1 MVPVPNFEPMPGKEL
16 FGRHRSASQ
25 DFGAF
30 RSQRRVASP
39 RFLLVFTAVLLALLP
54 VRAADEPL
62 QPWRSGVRVRP
73 VTEAAGRHTIHSYY
87 VANPESPDGRRV
99 LLFAST
105 HPAGEVGE
113 VRMVERATGK
123 ETVLAR
129 DVRTEDAHR
138 AACQQWLSGG
148 RRVAFHEPVGKR
160 WQVVVVDVETLARTV
175 VAEDRQVGFGQPAG
189 DLLPLYGCH
198 WNPGAHRDLEVWDA
212 ATGQVRTVVKIAAV
226 EQKYGAW
233 LTKEF
238 AGKPTSIF
246 FPVLSPDL
254 KRVFFKMAAGNGGD
268 NYAAKGASAR
278 QGLVCYDLAQGGFTW
293 MREKWGHPAWHA
305 DSRRILEMGNVLFD
319 SDGGPYVKLGGIPYL
334 RGSHPSVSPDGRLM
348 VTDGIAEVAGAKP
361 NDWGVLVGDLRDGKW
376 ALLHSFDQ
384 SRGANSWRRNHP
396 HPAFSADGQRIY
408 FNVSSGQFTQLFVAE
423 AGTGK

>member
-1 MVPVPNFEPMPGKEL
+1 MVPVPNFEPAPGKEPICR
-16 FGRHRSASQ
+16 RHSAAPEIAVSC
-25 DFGAF
+25 
-30 RSQRRVASP
+30 SP
-39 RFLLVFTAVLLALLP
+39 RHVAGWRFPLVFFAALLALLP
-54 VRAADEPL
+54 ARAADDPL
-62 QPWRSGVRVRP
+62 QPWRSGVRVRA
-73 VTEAAGRHTIHSYY
+73 VTEVPGRHTIHSYY

-99 LLFAST
+99 LFFAST

-113 VRMVERATGK
+113 VRMIERATGK

-129 DVRTEDAHR
+129 DVHTEDAHR

-148 RRVAFHEPVGKR
+148 KRVAFHEPVGKR
-160 WQVVVVDVETLARTV
+160 WHVVVIDVETLARTV
-175 VAEDRQVGFGQPAG
+175 VAEDRQVGFGRPSG

-212 ATGQVRTVVKIAAV
+212 ATGQVRTVVKIGAV
-226 EQKYGAW
+226 EQKYGDW

-238 AGKPTSIF
+238 AGKPTSVF

-268 NYAAKGASAR
+268 NYAVKGASAR
-278 QGLVCYDLAQGGFTW
+278 QGLVCCDLAHGGLIW
-293 MREKWGHPAWHA
+293 MREKWGHPAWHP
-305 DSRRILEMGNVLFD
+305 DSRHILEMGNVMFD
-319 SDGGPYVKLGGIPYL
+319 SDGGPYAKLAGIPYL

-361 NDWGVLVGDLRDGKW
+361 NDWGVLVGDLREGKW
-376 ALLHSFDQ
+376 ALLHSFEQ

-396 HPAFSADGQRIY
+396 HPAFSADGKRIY
-408 FNVSSGQFTQLFVAE
+408 FNVSSGQFTRLFVAE
-423 AGTGK
+423 AGAGK